1 MASIRDVA
9 LKAGVSPTTVSRT
22 FRTPNLLTE
31 ETQHLV
37 LQAAEQ
43 LGYSHRPAPVFTKRT
58 RSAVAPRPVTK
69 AIGFQFI
76 ADSPDVVLASNV
88 FYAPMLAG
96 AQAEANA
103 LGLHLLVHSTDTHT
117 VAQELPRMVDERI
130 IEGMLLVGTASR
142 PILDRFA
149 NHVPK
154 IILVD
159 NWDETGAFESV
170 ISDGFGGGRAA
181 TQHLI
186 ELGHRRICFFT
197 TRKNIPTFR
206 DRMRGYWC
214 ALLEAGI
221 TPDLALVVEP
231 EGRDEDWG
239 PFGITDRLRALFEM
253 PGNPVTAVLAAND
266 DCAVLAQRVGR
277 QVGLRLPED
286 LSIIGFDDVPLAA
299 HADPP
304 LTTVR
309 VDKEAMGRLAVRI
322 LSARLTA
329 EQEKG
334 KLLPTPP
341 VQQVL
346 PVSIVHRDSCQR
358 YSPHTTVAKTS

>member
-1 MASIRDVA
+1 MPSIRDVA

-43 LGYSHRPAPVFTKRT
+43 LGYSHRPAPVFAKRT
-58 RSAVAPRPVTK
+58 RAAAQRPVTK
-69 AIGFQFI
+69 SIGFQFL

-103 LGLHLLVHSTDTHT
+103 AGLHLLVHSTDTHT
-117 VAQELPRMVDERI
+117 VGQELPRMVNEKI
-130 IEGMLLVGTASR
+130 IEGMLLVGTANRS
-142 PILDRFA
+142 ILDRFA

-170 ISDGFGGGRAA
+170 ISDGFNGARAA

-186 ELGHRRICFFT
+186 RLGHRRICFFT

-231 EGRDEDWG
+231 EDCDEDWG
-239 PFGITDRLRALFEM
+239 PFGITDRLRTQLLQAE
-253 PGNPVTAVLAAND
+253 NPATAVLAAND

-277 QVGLRLPED
+277 QAGLRLPED

-309 VDKEAMGRLAVRI
+309 VDKEAMGRLAVR
-322 LSARLTA
+322 LLAARLNS
-329 EQEKG
+329 EDEKT
-334 KLLPTPP
+334 KSLPSPP
-341 VQQVL
+341 IQQVL
-346 PVSIVHRDSCQR
+346 PVSLVHRDSCCPYKSR
-358 YSPHTTVAKTS
+358 TVALNTL